1 MNVIFDIGMVLA
13 DFRWR
18 AYCNE
23 LGIPEEVTDIFA
35 DKMICDPVWDEF
47 DMGIRPYREVIAE
60 IGERFPG
67 YEKEYALFWKDI
79 TRLVLPFDYSE
90 GWLRSLKE
98 RGHGVYLLSNYP
110 GFMFDIHSKG
120 FGFMNYTDG
129 RVISYEYN
137 VMKPDRRIYEILL
150 EKYGLDPSGCI
161 FTDDR
166 PVNIEGAERCGI
178 KGILFEGF
186 EKTSAAINSIT
197 NGR

>member
-67 YEKEYALFWKDI
+67 YEKEYA
-79 TRLVLPFDYSE
+79 S
-90 GWLRSLKE
+90 
-98 RGHGVYLLSNYP
+98 
-110 GFMFDIHSKG
+110 
-120 FGFMNYTDG
+120 
-129 RVISYEYN
+129 
-137 VMKPDRRIYEILL
+137 
-150 EKYGLDPSGCI
+150 
-161 FTDDR
+161 
-166 PVNIEGAERCGI
+166 
-178 KGILFEGF
+178 F
-186 EKTSAAINSIT
+186 EKFSDAVREYIYYYNNERIQAKTKWMPPVKYREASMCST
-197 NGR
+197 